1 MEYQEYIPNAIH
13 GLQID
18 LLIVRNDQIINLC
31 EMKYSKTPYILINNV
46 MESINNKISDLVL
59 VTKTKYS
66 IYPTLITTIGLK
78 ENPNAL
84 NIQNVITLNDLFR

>member
-1 MEYQEYIPNAIH
+1 
-13 GLQID
+13 
-18 LLIVRNDQIINLC
+18 
-31 EMKYSKTPYILINNV
+31 MKYSKTPYILINNV

-66 IYPTLITTIGLK
+66 IYTTLITTIGLK

-84 NIQNVITLNDLFR
+84 NIQNIITLNDLFR